1 MIRYAKSARSWKRAA
16 AAGLASAAVAFSVIG
31 VSAQPGQPDPLT
43 PPGLDQQIPGWSEGR
58 GGMPGGRGPG
68 GPGMHGMPGGRGPE
82 GPGIGGWMDDLRGP
96 GAPRIGG
103 PMLVQFIANELGVA
117 PSEIVTRLQAGDVSL
132 SGVITEL
139 GGDAT
144 AVLEAAITAA
154 SERVNLALTNG
165 RIDQA
170 QADALL
176 TEIRDRLT
184 QAFTSTP
191 LEQRVDQLGWRVV
204 LDTAAARLNVTP
216 RALQRDLR
224 AGSTLSQLLTDGG
237 IDAAAFTADVTARMQ
252 ARLNVQVVDGAL
264 TQAQADALLAAFQ
277 ANLETWLNQTAG
289 ALQSGAAAGI

>member
-1 MIRYAKSARSWKRAA
+1 MIRYTKSARSWKRAA
-16 AAGLASAAVAFSVIG
+16 AAGIASAAVAFSVIG

-68 GPGMHGMPGGRGPE
+68 GPGMHGMPGGRGPV
-82 GPGIGGWMDDLRGP
+82 
-96 GAPRIGG
+96 ASRIGG
-103 PMLVQFIANELGVA
+103 LRLVQFIASELGVA

-144 AVLEAAITAA
+144 AVLEAAIAAA
-154 SERVNLALTNG
+154 SERVTLALTNG

-191 LEQRVDQLGWRVV
+191 LEQRADQLGWRVV

-252 ARLNVQVVDGAL
+252 ARLNVQVVDGVL

-289 ALQSGAAAGI
+289 ALQSDAAAGI